1 MNSKEK
7 NKENKEDIREDNKKN
22 NDENNKTDKK
32 EKEKDNKIN
41 KNKETNSKKNFI
53 KNIIIL
59 QVIIMIYTL
68 STVAAKFASNEEFL
82 SWKFIL
88 FYGIEILI
96 LGVYAILWQQIIKKF
111 DISIAYAN
119 KAMSLLWSVVWAI
132 VFFKEEITIQNIIGI
147 IIVIIGTLI
156 VNSEDYGKIKTKKS
170 VKEEIEKTKSK
181 TKNIE
186 EKEGIENE

>member
-1 MNSKEK
+1 MNSIEK
-7 NKENKEDIREDNKKN
+7 NKEKKEDIKEDNKKN
-22 NDENNKTDKK
+22 NDENNKNT
-32 EKEKDNKIN
+32 

-147 IIVIIGTLI
+147 ILVIIGTLI

-170 VKEEIEKTKSK
+170 VKEEIEETETK